1 MNRSLVSYTGEDTE
15 QTTLNLP
22 LVKSLREPIKLTGNS
37 GVTPSEPPNFYDED
51 IRNFQSKFDQV
62 VK

>member
-22 LVKSLREPIKLTGNS
+22 LVKSLREPIKIKGNS
-37 GVTPSEPPNFYDED
+37 GVTPSEPPHFYDED
-51 IRNFQSKFDQV
+51 IKNFQSKFDHV